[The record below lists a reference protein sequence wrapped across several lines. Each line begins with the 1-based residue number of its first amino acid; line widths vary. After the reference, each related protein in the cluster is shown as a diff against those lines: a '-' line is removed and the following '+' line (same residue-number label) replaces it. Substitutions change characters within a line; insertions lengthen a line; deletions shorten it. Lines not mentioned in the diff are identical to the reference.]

1 LTFQPYFLS
10 AGVVSYHITEEEEEE
25 DGLNQGT
32 CSDGR
37 VIKLRFLSPCPVK
50 SITIDKWK
58 ERETERERER
68 ERERE
73 KEHEMPLAEIKMTT
87 IRTLTSTSS
96 NGQSLH
102 FNL

>member
-68 ERERE
+68 ERE